1 LAEGATPPGTKEEVR
16 EEVVSK
22 GMRVCIQSVAEAQKE
37 RASALLGGFGDATAR
52 TPPHASEE
60 SFADARAAA
69 GGVDDEL
76 LGHELAG
83 NA

>member
-1 LAEGATPPGTKEEVR
+1 LAEGATPPGTKEEVL
-16 EEVVSK
+16 SK
-22 GMRVCIQSVAEAQKE
+22 GTRVCIQSVAEAQKE

>member
-1 LAEGATPPGTKEEVR
+1 LAEGATPPGAKEDSR
-16 EEVVSK
+16 EEVMSK
-22 GMRVCIQSVAEAQKE
+22 RMRVAEAQKE

>member
-1 LAEGATPPGTKEEVR
+1 
-16 EEVVSK
+16 
-22 GMRVCIQSVAEAQKE
+22 VAEAQKE

>member
-1 LAEGATPPGTKEEVR
+1 M
-16 EEVVSK
+16 SK
-22 GMRVCIQSVAEAQKE
+22 GTRVCIQSVAEAQKE